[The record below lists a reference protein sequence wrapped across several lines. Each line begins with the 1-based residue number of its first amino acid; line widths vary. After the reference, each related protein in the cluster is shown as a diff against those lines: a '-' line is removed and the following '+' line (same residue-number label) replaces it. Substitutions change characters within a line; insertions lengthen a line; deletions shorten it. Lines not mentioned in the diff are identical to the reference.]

1 MPPTWRPAAAAAAA
15 ASKVAAAAAAR
26 GGLGRRGRRRRSRE
40 IWAEATFSHYQAE
53 DCGRA
58 FSTAAKSLTLS
69 VVSGGA
75 GGEEREREP
84 ASQPRNRTR
93 QRWGTVVQAVC
104 GALWGRSRLIPR
116 SEELRFG
123 TPAWYRI
130 DSLAIFKWQKNL
142 GFSIP

>member
-75 GGEEREREP
+75 GGEERER
-84 ASQPRNRTR
+84 ASQPAEE
-93 QRWGTVVQAVC
+93 QDQAEVGNC
-104 GALWGRSRLIPR
+104 RAGCVRC
-116 SEELRFG
+116 
-123 TPAWYRI
+123 T
-130 DSLAIFKWQKNL
+130 L
-142 GFSIP
+142 G